1 MNSEEFNKAPDLKMY
16 MNAHG
21 LLYHIDGEGGRVY
34 FSDAD
39 LDFRQDFPIKVMEN
53 PDSITLG
60 DLLPLREWIDR
71 NKVKK

>member
-1 MNSEEFNKAPDLKMY
+1 
-16 MNAHG
+16 
-21 LLYHIDGEGGRVY
+21 VY

-60 DLLPLREWIDR
+60 DLLPLSEWIDR